1 MASNCLIW
9 NITADKT
16 VGSIN
21 EQLVNKN
28 LNYKHMKTLQ
38 LLLALLA
45 LIFIVNCSS
54 SKQMTLD
61 SGDYKLETIEFD
73 AKDDN
78 IKGLLLKH
86 ENETKFKKGQSLKE
100 STFHKERKRIVKLIR
115 KNNDPHF
122 SIDNISFEIDTT
134 LSKHKYS
141 VKTIV
146 LK

>member
-1 MASNCLIW
+1 
-9 NITADKT
+9 
-16 VGSIN
+16 
-21 EQLVNKN
+21 
-28 LNYKHMKTLQ
+28 MKTLQ